1 MVIPCS
7 HLRDHWGIH
16 PRLAA
21 ASYQDFF
28 CFCVGEFGDTH
39 AGMCV
44 IRKGNHNLTV
54 KVLSPASGL
63 VLPTKT
69 SITNLREHFL
79 MQCNAEVKIKTRTH
93 MILETK
99 ICRGDVYNDNVSNQF
114 ASNLILEE
122 LKLKVLQENL
132 TDNQATT

>member
-1 MVIPCS
+1 MILRR

-16 PRLAA
+16 PHLAVA
-21 ASYQDFF
+21 AYQDFF
-28 CFCVGEFGDTH
+28 CFCVEEFGDTH

-44 IRKGNHNLTV
+44 IRKRNHYLIV
-54 KVLSPASGL
+54 KVLSPVSGL

-93 MILETK
+93 MILEAK
-99 ICRGDVYNDNVSNQF
+99 ICMGDVYNDNVSNQF
-114 ASNLILEE
+114 ASNLILKE